1 MSRIK
6 GGRASAMDVA
16 AFTKKTKGKGKAPAK
31 KAPPPM
37 ARRPMPAGPMDMTGA
52 DEGPM
57 DSAPEQDMDVMPPPR
72 KGLY

>member
-16 AFTKKTKGKGKAPAK
+16 AFTKKSKGKAPAK

-37 ARRPMPAGPMDMTGA
+37 ARRPMPMAAEPTDMSGV
-52 DEGPM
+52 D
-57 DSAPEQDMDVMPPPR
+57 DSMADVMPPPR
-72 KGLY
+72 KGRY

>member
-16 AFTKKTKGKGKAPAK
+16 AFTKKSKGKGKAPAK

-37 ARRPMPAGPMDMTGA
+37 ARRPMPMAAEPTDMSGV
-52 DEGPM
+52 DDGSM
-57 DSAPEQDMDVMPPPR
+57 DSMPDVMPPPR
-72 KGLY
+72 KGRY